1 MWGVC
6 VCGSFMIT
14 GVLTSKGVLGTDEY
28 NDMTEVPC
36 KCRGIAES
44 DNVEADWL
52 LFIFMSIV
60 FKWAIQKP
68 ILILLAT
75 CLHLRTVNKLAVK
88 RAGGSPPG
96 STKLEDENNGTE
108 LSSVTDGS
116 VYARPNSG
124 FRVENPMALKHTAG
138 GAASKFPTQYD
149 QEVSLNVQMAG
160 EEEEGDVWTI
170 HIDDSSGF
178 KYRHNDRTGVTEW
191 CEEQDG
197 DTIAEEDAD
206 EGEDAYGSML
216 YTEDDRD
223 PDHYGEER
231 QASQEDMDCLAAARS
246 RLQRVMQDQDT
257 CGKGEH
263 QSLVNDTR
271 GDWAELCDDDGSV
284 LGEQLRGQA
293 VYFNKVTEETRISKP
308 PGWVLLQAKALDRDR
323 VNNSRRARQEADRQ
337 SRFQASFRK
346 AAPVHRQ
353 GSKVIGRQLKR
364 FTSSAMVPST
374 RRLGHNAS
382 SSNTS
387 RALSHHA
394 SADISEEAL

>member
-1 MWGVC
+1 
-6 VCGSFMIT
+6 MIT

-36 KCRGIAES
+36 KCRGIAGS

-52 LFIFMSIV
+52 LFICMSIV

-68 ILILLAT
+68 ILLLLAT

-88 RAGGSPPG
+88 RAAGSPSG
-96 STKLEDENNGTE
+96 CTKLEDENNGTE

-116 VYARPNSG
+116 VYARPNSS

-138 GAASKFPTQYD
+138 GGAASKFPTQYD
-149 QEVSLNVQMAG
+149 QDVSLNAPMAA
-160 EEEEGDVWTI
+160 EEEEADVWTI
-170 HIDDSSGF
+170 HMDDSSGF
-178 KYRHNDRTGVTEW
+178 KYRYNYRTGVTEW
-191 CEEQDG
+191 CEYEEQEG

-206 EGEDAYGSML
+206 EGDDAYGSML
-216 YTEDDRD
+216 YTENDRD

-257 CGKGEH
+257 CGKGGH
-263 QSLVNDTR
+263 QTLVNDTR

-284 LGEQLRGQA
+284 LGEQLRGQT
-293 VYFNKVTEETRISKP
+293 VYFNKVTEETRITKP
-308 PGWVLLQAKALDRDR
+308 PGWVLLQAKALNRDR

-337 SRFQASFRK
+337 SRFQVSFRK
-346 AAPVHRQ
+346 AAPVHRK

-364 FTSSAMVPST
+364 FTSSAIVPHVST

-382 SSNTS
+382 SSNTD